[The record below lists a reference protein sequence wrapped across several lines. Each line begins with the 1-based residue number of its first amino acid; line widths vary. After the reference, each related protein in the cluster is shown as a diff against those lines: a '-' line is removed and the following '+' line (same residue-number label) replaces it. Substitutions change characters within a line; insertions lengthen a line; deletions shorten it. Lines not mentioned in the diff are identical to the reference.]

1 MKQIVMVLWMLLL
14 PNLGYTQ
21 NNHLIFNGIPIDG
34 PISRFEQRLA
44 MKGFKPRYD
53 VNKNL
58 PIGERSYKG
67 NYMGY
72 AVDFISVYFSPKTK
86 KVYRVEVVIGSEG
99 DAYINRI
106 FNEFIDRSKI
116 RYADNALSVMS
127 NDLSDEFVL
136 YIHSISNRDLF
147 GWDNC
152 IGNIKAKTQMYWRQP
167 TSAGH
172 QFNQEKASKYYIVK
186 ITFTD
191 KVNERINEMEIR
203 EDL

>member
-86 KVYRVEVVIGSEG
+86 KVYRVEEG
-99 DAYINRI
+99 
-106 FNEFIDRSKI
+106 
-116 RYADNALSVMS
+116 
-127 NDLSDEFVL
+127 
-136 YIHSISNRDLF
+136 
-147 GWDNC
+147 
-152 IGNIKAKTQMYWRQP
+152 T
-167 TSAGH
+167 
-172 QFNQEKASKYYIVK
+172 EKVPLG
-186 ITFTD
+186 TF
-191 KVNERINEMEIR
+191 
-203 EDL
+203 